1 MELMLILLTNYE
13 APDLY
18 NIVVI
23 DRLLQMLQNDEI
35 RNAVLE
41 KFSNAVCK
49 AGFILIA
56 DTPKHKSLFCD
67 YFKAVPKVWKII
79 KNEKDFFFARKIALV
94 KS

>member
-1 MELMLILLTNYE
+1 MELLLILLTNYE

-23 DRLLQMLQNDEI
+23 DSVHHMLQNYKI

-56 DTPKHKSLFCD
+56 DTPKHKSIICD
-67 YFKAVPKVWKII
+67 YCKSVPKVWK
-79 KNEKDFFFARKIALV
+79 
-94 KS
+94 